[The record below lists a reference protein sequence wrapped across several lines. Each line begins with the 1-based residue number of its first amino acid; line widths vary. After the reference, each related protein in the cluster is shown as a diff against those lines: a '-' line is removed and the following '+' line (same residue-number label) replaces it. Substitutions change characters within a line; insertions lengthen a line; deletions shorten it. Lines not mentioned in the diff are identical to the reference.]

1 LCPNSLLIDQE
12 KRSLWFIDWEAA
24 RFERGPFRDVEQLL
38 CNLWIMKQNSIKF
51 NFNKIG
57 ILMSEIEKIFFESDF
72 PNRDLRFSLNNL
84 TLNDRK
90 EKFILR
96 VLTLIK
102 EKHWELEE
110 YRKRE
115 VMLLALQEITKI
127 E

>member
-1 LCPNSLLIDQE
+1 
-12 KRSLWFIDWEAA
+12 
-24 RFERGPFRDVEQLL
+24 
-38 CNLWIMKQNSIKF
+38 
-51 NFNKIG
+51 
-57 ILMSEIEKIFFESDF
+57 MSEIEKIFFESDF